1 MNAIAT
7 LALLWALLL
16 GAVAQPR
23 PTLFLIGDS
32 TMADKPDPERNPE
45 RGWGQLLPRFLDDR
59 VTVRNFAVNGRSSKS
74 FIDEGKWDAVLAQLR
89 SGDYVLIQFGHNDY
103 KPTDPKR
110 HTNPYTAYRRN
121 MERYVAEARAKGATP
136 VILSSIVQRKFN
148 ASGVLEDTHGAYPF
162 VAREVARETRTP
174 FVDLQLLTEELVMRA
189 GPDSAKALYLW
200 VAPGASAMYPE
211 GKQDDTHLSV
221 AGATQIARLAAAG
234 LKRSGLPLA
243 RHVVGTE

>member
-1 MNAIAT
+1 
-7 LALLWALLL
+7 
-16 GAVAQPR
+16 
-23 PTLFLIGDS
+23 
-32 TMADKPDPERNPE
+32 
-45 RGWGQLLPRFLDDR
+45 
-59 VTVRNFAVNGRSSKS
+59 
-74 FIDEGKWDAVLAQLR
+74 VLAQVR

-103 KPTDPKR
+103 KPTDPRR

-148 ASGVLEDTHGAYPF
+148 ANGVLEDTHGAYPF

-174 FVDLQLLTEELVMRA
+174 FVDLQLMTEELVMRA

-221 AGATQIARLAAAG
+221 AGATQVARLAAAG

-243 RHVVGTE
+243 RHVVGVE